1 MNWKILS
8 NNSKPENVSQEWMLE
23 EHIPPWRRPSEMRK
37 EDKRED
43 APPLRT
49 KDKERGEVYVMPPSD
64 ESTNRSYAFI
74 NAALMLRRPI
84 LVKGAAGIGKSSL
97 ANYLAYILGLGA
109 PLTWPINSK
118 STLQDGLY
126 HYDAVG
132 HLSAARTKKEHSVQI
147 SDYIRLNALG
157 TALLPWSKPRVL
169 LIDEIDKSSYDLPND
184 LLYILEEGQFTIPE
198 LVRTKSD
205 DSFTIQTSDI
215 LESGK
220 QGEHLIPSG
229 GVVEMYHPPVI
240 VMTSNNERDFSDAFL
255 RRCIVLDF
263 DLHTPDA
270 LWTIV
275 KRHLQ
280 GESFS
285 QADQEARSIEDFRS
299 FFDELVEDNLPTD
312 KVLQA
317 MFLIAHGEQTRDID
331 SIKDILDR

>member
-1 MNWKILS
+1 M
-8 NNSKPENVSQEWMLE
+8 
-23 EHIPPWRRPSEMRK
+23 
-37 EDKRED
+37 
-43 APPLRT
+43 
-49 KDKERGEVYVMPPSD
+49 
-64 ESTNRSYAFI
+64 
-74 NAALMLRRPI
+74 
-84 LVKGAAGIGKSSL
+84 
-97 ANYLAYILGLGA
+97 
-109 PLTWPINSK
+109 
-118 STLQDGLY
+118 
-126 HYDAVG
+126 
-132 HLSAARTKKEHSVQI
+132 
-147 SDYIRLNALG
+147 
-157 TALLPWSKPRVL
+157 
-169 LIDEIDKSSYDLPND
+169 
-184 LLYILEEGQFTIPE
+184 EEGQFTIPE

-215 LESGK
+215 LESGE

-275 KRHLQ
+275 KRHLR
-280 GESFS
+280 EETFL
-285 QADQEARSIEDFRS
+285 QADQETRSIEDFRS

-317 MFLIAHGEQTRDID
+317 MFLIAHGEQTPDID